1 MAGVDLLRVAAEQHG
16 HLIDDH
22 LVDEIGQVVAVPGPD
37 LQWAAIEHD
46 PRRQP
51 VAGFREPDR
60 KQPGKGDIPVLKDV
74 TAMDEFVRAGRCE
87 VRHVLDGELHTIEL
101 ALPSQFQI
109 LDGVQNQIIELS
121 GAGAGQRYGL
131 WHEPATQ
138 PTAAAITRPAAI
150 GTPAAHGLS
159 LRRRSADARMHSIGA
174 PHPRKTR
181 IRLTSRLVRQQA
193 RRCSRSGC
201 ANAAVATLTYVYAE
215 STAVVG
221 PLASF
226 SEPHSYDLCELHGQR
241 LTAPRGWEVVR
252 HEVDPDAILP
262 STDDLLALADAV
274 REAARPV
281 PTVPEPPPPGSG
293 RRGHLRAVPVLR

>member
-1 MAGVDLLRVAAEQHG
+1 MPGVDLLRVAAEQDG
-16 HLIDDH
+16 DLIDDH
-22 LVDEIGQVVAVPGPD
+22 LVDEVGEVIAVPGPD
-37 LQWAAIEHD
+37 LQRTAIEHD
-46 PRRQP
+46 PRWEP

-60 KQPGKGDIPVLKDV
+60 QQPGQRDVPVLEDV
-74 TAMDEFVRAGRCE
+74 TAVDQFVRAGRRQ
-87 VRHVLDGELHTIEL
+87 VRDVLDGELHAVEL
-101 ALPSQFQI
+101 TLPPQFQI
-109 LDGVQNQIIELS
+109 LDGVQNKVIELS
-121 GAGAGQRYGL
+121 SAGAGQRHGL
-131 WHEPATQ
+131 RHEPTAQ
-138 PTAAAITRPAAI
+138 PTAAAISRPAAI

-159 LRRRSADARMHSIGA
+159 LRRRGADAPMHSIGA
-174 PHPRKTR
+174 PHPRKR
-181 IRLTSRLVRQQA
+181 HIRLTSRLVRQQA

-281 PTVPEPPPPGSG
+281 PTVPEPLPPGTG